1 MFHNLAL
8 SLISLTLL
16 AAQVTGR
23 LTGRVV
29 DTSGA
34 AIPGVEVKLALAG
47 QLRPILTAVTTSD
60 GLFSIAGIRPE
71 IYGVMVEAAGFRKE
85 TVRSVKIDPASE
97 AALPPI
103 KLEVG
108 AVTETVEVGA
118 STQRVQTAN
127 AEISTTV
134 TNEQLSKLPTLDR
147 SPLALVRTQAGVTN
161 GRGNTVINGQWTS
174 LTNVTID
181 GINVQDNFLR
191 DSALDF
197 LPNLLLLDQV
207 SEFTVATSNASSAF
221 GFGSSQV
228 TFVTPS
234 GTNTFHGGAYWSNR
248 NYKTSANTWFN
259 NQRGIDRPPLN
270 ENQIGGVIGGPILKN
285 KLFF

>member
-8 SLISLTLL
+8 SLISLTPL

-108 AVTETVEVGA
+108 AVTETVEVNA
-118 STQRVQTAN
+118 SVQRIQTAN
-127 AEISTTV
+127 AEITTTV
-134 TNEQLSKLPTLDR
+134 TTEQLRKLPTIDR
-147 SPLALVRTQAGVTN
+147 SPLALVRTQAGVSN
-161 GRGNTVINGQWTS
+161 GRGNTIINGQKTS
-174 LTNVTID
+174 FTNVTLD
-181 GINVQDNFLR
+181 GINIQDNFIR
-191 DSALDF
+191 DNSLDF
-197 LPNLLLLDQV
+197 LPNLLLLDQI
-207 SEFTVATSNASSAF
+207 SEFAVATSNANSAA

-228 TFVTPS
+228 
-234 GTNTFHGGAYWSNR
+234 
-248 NYKTSANTWFN
+248 
-259 NQRGIDRPPLN
+259 
-270 ENQIGGVIGGPILKN
+270 
-285 KLFF
+285 